1 MAEARA
7 FTLVEMILVMAL
19 LCVIVGLATPALT
32 RSMRAR
38 TLGQE
43 AARLLG
49 VIDYARDEA
58 ASQGVPM
65 DVWVDSQSGTYGARA
80 KAGYED
86 AGTQPKDF
94 KLERGL
100 KFSTVGTGKPLV
112 DGTFAVEV
120 APDGTLDPSSQQDI
134 RLEDEQA
141 HDTLDVVQTSD
152 GGDYEIQK
160 DTTTNAA
167 PMLHR

>member
-1 MAEARA
+1 MANTRA

-32 RSMRAR
+32 RSMRSR

-65 DVWVDSQSGTYGARA
+65 DVWVDSQSGTYGARV
-80 KAGYED
+80 KTGYED
-86 AGTQPKDF
+86 AATLPKDF

-100 KFSTVGTGKPLV
+100 MFSTVGTKKPLV

-134 RLEDEQA
+134 RVEDEQS
-141 HDTLDVVQTSD
+141 HEGLDVVQD
-152 GGDYEIQK
+152 NVGWGYEIQK
-160 DTTTNAA
+160 DDATNVA